1 MSTVTLPQPGT
12 WVLDPTHSSIEL
24 TARHLM
30 VTKVR
35 GTFKQFGGSITVGD
49 SPETGSVEISI
60 EAGSIDTGVADRDTH
75 LRSPDFLDVATYP
88 TIGFKST
95 SITADGS
102 GYALTGD
109 LTIKDVTKPITL
121 HMEYGGVNLDPWG
134 NEKAAFSAAG
144 TFEREDWGIGW
155 NVALETGGVLVSK
168 QFSIEIEVQA
178 VKA

>member
-1 MSTVTLPQPGT
+1 MPTVTLPQPGT

-49 SPETGSVEISI
+49 SPETSSVEISI
-60 EAGSIDTGVADRDTH
+60 EAGSIDTGAADRDTH

-109 LTIKDVTKPITL
+109 LTIKGVTKPITL

-134 NEKAAFSAAG
+134 NEKAAFSAGG

-155 NVALETGGVLVSK
+155 NVALDTGGVLVSK
-168 QFSIEIEVQA
+168 QFGIEIEVQA